1 MAISWTTF
9 YVTRLEQIKERMGS
23 EGSKTGTKDK
33 PPRRGKGQQLAGGL
47 ESRGSFAFFKMKD
60 TGACLFMC
68 MIQ

>member
-1 MAISWTTF
+1 
-9 YVTRLEQIKERMGS
+9 MGS